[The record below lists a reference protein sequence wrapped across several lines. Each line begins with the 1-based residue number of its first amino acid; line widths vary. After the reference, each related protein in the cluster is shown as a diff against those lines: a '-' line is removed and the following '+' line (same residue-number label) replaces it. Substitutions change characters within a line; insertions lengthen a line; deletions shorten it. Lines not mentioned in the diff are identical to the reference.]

1 MLAYLRRRVALSFLV
16 LVGVTLITFMI
27 VRLVPGDPVVAVLGR
42 QAVSAENAAALR
54 EQLGLNDSL
63 PEQYTSF
70 VGNLLRGDLGRS
82 IRTERPVWDMI
93 SEQLPSTI
101 ALTVS
106 AMAIALVAGFAIG
119 TLAALRRDSWIDRL
133 LMFSI
138 MAGVSMPSFW
148 LGMLLIMLLSVGLNW
163 VPAAAPA
170 SDPRSLILPALTLGI
185 AETAVLARIIRAS
198 LLEVLSQPYLTVAHA
213 KGLRG
218 RYILFRHAMPN
229 ALIPI
234 ISIVGLQ
241 FGLLLS
247 GSVVVESLF
256 ARPGLGR
263 LTVTA
268 VNNRDFPVIQGI
280 VLVVAVIYL
289 TVNTL
294 TDIASALVNPR
305 VRLS

>member
-93 SEQLPSTI
+93 SEQIPSTI

>member
-119 TLAALRRDSWIDRL
+119 TLAALRRDSWVDRL

>member
-1 MLAYLRRRVALSFLV
+1 MLAYLRRRVVLSLLV

-54 EQLGLNDSL
+54 DQLGLNDSL
-63 PEQYTSF
+63 LEQYVHF
-70 VGNLLRGDLGRS
+70 VGNLMRGDLGRS

-93 SEQLPSTI
+93 GEQLPSTI

-106 AMAIALVAGFAIG
+106 AMAIALTAGFTIG
-119 TLAALRRDSWIDRL
+119 TVAALRRDSWTDRL

-198 LLEVLSQPYLTVAHA
+198 LLDVLGQPYLTVAHA

-218 RYILFRHAMPN
+218 RYILFRHALPN

-294 TDIASALVNPR
+294 TDVASALINPR